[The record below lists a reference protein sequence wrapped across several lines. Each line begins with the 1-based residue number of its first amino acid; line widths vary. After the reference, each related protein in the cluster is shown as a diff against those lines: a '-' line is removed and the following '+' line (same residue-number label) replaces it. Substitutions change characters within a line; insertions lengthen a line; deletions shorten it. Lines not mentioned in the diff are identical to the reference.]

1 MKQKELY
8 VLVKIWKKYF
18 SCLGLNDMMEK
29 NQKYTP
35 GIGQNMDGANEK
47 GAIEF
52 KGGNGT
58 PNSIEMESLVKKDE
72 INVEV

>member
-1 MKQKELY
+1 
-8 VLVKIWKKYF
+8 
-18 SCLGLNDMMEK
+18 MMEK

-52 KGGNGT
+52 KGGNGI